1 MVRGP
6 PTKPKTP
13 SDLAGLARILVR
25 FGRLRLGS
33 RTPALSTLYQRLPA
47 ATIKYTY
54 MKHPFTKT
62 LILAAAM
69 ICGCLAMHLAIGT
82 FSY

>member
-1 MVRGP
+1 MVGNG
-6 PTKPKTP
+6 KP
-13 SDLAGLARILVR
+13 
-25 FGRLRLGS
+25 RLGS
-33 RTPALSTLYQRLPA
+33 NAPAGSILYQPLPA

>member
-1 MVRGP
+1 M
-6 PTKPKTP
+6 
-13 SDLAGLARILVR
+13 
-25 FGRLRLGS
+25 
-33 RTPALSTLYQRLPA
+33 STLYQHLPA